1 MRQLILSILLI
12 FCVPLYTQTQTKLA
26 KKDPASRISGKVTIK
41 GKAAPGIVVGL
52 RANDRDGQQN
62 LRYRSTTDQDGN
74 YRITNVAPGTYQVMP
89 AAPAFV
95 IAGQTNPEGI
105 SLIITGGETIE
116 GIDFSLNRGGVIT
129 GRVTN
134 SEGRPL
140 IE

>member
-1 MRQLILSILLI
+1 MRHIILSVLLL
-12 FCVPLYTQTQTKLA
+12 FCVPLYTQTQTTLS
-26 KKDPASRISGKVTIK
+26 KKGPASSISGKITIK

-52 RANDRDGQQN
+52 RANAPDGQETIP
-62 LRYRSTTDQDGN
+62 YRGVTDQEGN

-95 IAGQTNPEGI
+95 IAGQINPEGI

-116 GIDFSLNRGGVIT
+116 GIDFALNRGGVIT

-134 SEGRPL
+134 SEGRP
-140 IE
+140 